1 MSLLAEQIVGRLV
14 LIISSTHNAIFT
26 ALYEI
31 FFGRW
36 LHFNLGIWFWFECS
50 HCFWWKSVRMKL
62 KRFSITWFQ
71 IRTDFKYNIKF
82 KWGQCNLIRNF
93 KILERYQKHMIKK
106 ICKFNTALINSIIL
120 QAHNLPHAL
129 VHDNGKSA
137 PLFPCL
143 SNIYP
148 WTAVLH
154 INYLK
159 SDRSKFTTIFFR
171 SFVPIS
177 NSLVALCHMLPISTR
192 YTKQKTKAQAQKK
205 MCNSIRPRHFM
216 VVHLLGH
223 VSTKL
228 DQRKYANKLFFPL
241 FLHSFVHLV
250 RRSVGFFFCVRSFI
264 FSNFRLQIHN

>member
-50 HCFWWKSVRMKL
+50 HCFWWKSVRMEL

-71 IRTDFKYNIKF
+71 IQTDFKYNIKF

-129 VHDNGKSA
+129 VHDYGKSA

-154 INYLK
+154 INYFK
-159 SDRSKFTTIFFR
+159 SDRSKFTTIFFP
-171 SFVPIS
+171 F
-177 NSLVALCHMLPISTR
+177 
-192 YTKQKTKAQAQKK
+192 
-205 MCNSIRPRHFM
+205 
-216 VVHLLGH
+216 
-223 VSTKL
+223 
-228 DQRKYANKLFFPL
+228 
-241 FLHSFVHLV
+241 
-250 RRSVGFFFCVRSFI
+250 VRSNFE
-264 FSNFRLQIHN
+264 FSCCALPYASHFNEIYKTENKSPSPKKDVLLHKTEALHGCSFAWACIDEIGPTKIC